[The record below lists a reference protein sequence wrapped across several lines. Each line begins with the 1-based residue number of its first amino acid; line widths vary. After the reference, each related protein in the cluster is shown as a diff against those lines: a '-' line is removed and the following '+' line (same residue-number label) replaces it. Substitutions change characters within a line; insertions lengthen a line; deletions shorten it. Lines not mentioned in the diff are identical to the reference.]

1 MDFLSYS
8 SHQSSFQRRYMLNF
22 NSLKVFCIFVIMS
35 VDGQKRWA
43 YNAAHRT
50 RAAALLAADE
60 LALGFP

>member
-1 MDFLSYS
+1 MPLLENYFNEISALS
-8 SHQSSFQRRYMLNF
+8 
-22 NSLKVFCIFVIMS
+22 IFYGFMKS
-35 VDGQKRWA
+35 RVDGQKCCA